1 MTPIGT
7 ITDPSSPWSEWLGTI
22 AQLCPCEG
30 PRGTVMPWRN
40 HGKYVS
46 CVAHAAGD
54 FESQGL
60 ISQAKKDALVS
71 AAGQSSC
78 GQ

>member
-1 MTPIGT
+1 MQTT
-7 ITDPSSPWSEWLGTI
+7 

-30 PRGTVMPWRN
+30 PRDTVMPRRN
-40 HGKYVS
+40 HGKYTS

-54 FESQGL
+54 FADQGQ
-60 ISQAKKDALVS
+60 ITQSAKDALVS
-71 AAGQSSC
+71 AAAQSNC